1 MAAKVL
7 DIRTPAEVAEGYI
20 DGAIVIDFRGTDFE
34 ELIVK
39 LAKNADYLIY
49 CRSGGRVSEAIPLM
63 RKLGFSGEL
72 TNAGGLD
79 DVAALT
85 GLPIL
90 RG

>member
-20 DGAIVIDFRGTDFE
+20 DGAIVIDFRSADFAE
-34 ELIVK
+34 QIVK
-39 LAKNADYLIY
+39 LAKNADYIIY

-63 RKLGFSGEL
+63 RELGFTGEL

-79 DVAALT
+79 DAAAIT
-85 GLPIL
+85 GLPITY
-90 RG
+90 

>member
-7 DIRTPAEVAEGYI
+7 DIRTPAEVAEGKLE
-20 DGAIVIDFRGTDFE
+20 GSIVVDFRSSDFAE
-34 ELIVK
+34 QIVK

-63 RKLGFSGEL
+63 RELGFTGEL

-79 DVAALT
+79 DAAAIT
-85 GLPIL
+85 GLPITY
-90 RG
+90 

>member
-20 DGAIVIDFRGTDFE
+20 DGAIIIDYRSPDFE

-39 LAKNADYLIY
+39 LAKNADYIIY

-63 RKLGFSGEL
+63 RELGFTGEL

-79 DVAALT
+79 DAAAIT
-85 GLPIL
+85 GLPITH
-90 RG
+90 

>member
-20 DGAIVIDFRGTDFE
+20 DGAIVLDFRSPDFE

-39 LAKNADYLIY
+39 LAKNADYIMH
-49 CRSGGRVSEAIPLM
+49 CRSGGRVAEAIPLM
-63 RKLGFSGEL
+63 RELGFTGEL

-79 DVAALT
+79 DAAAIT
-85 GLPIL
+85 GLPITY
-90 RG
+90 

>member
-20 DGAIVIDFRGTDFE
+20 DGAIVIDFRSPDFE
-34 ELIVK
+34 EQIVK
-39 LAKNADYLIY
+39 LAKNADYIMH

-63 RKLGFSGEL
+63 RELGFTGEL

-79 DVAALT
+79 DAAAIT
-85 GLPIL
+85 GLPITY
-90 RG
+90 